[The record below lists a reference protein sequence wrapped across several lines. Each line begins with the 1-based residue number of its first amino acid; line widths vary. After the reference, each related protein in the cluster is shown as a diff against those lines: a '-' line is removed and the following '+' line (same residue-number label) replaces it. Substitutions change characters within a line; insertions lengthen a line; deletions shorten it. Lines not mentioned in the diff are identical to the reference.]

1 MMRVGIII
9 AALLAIVFV
18 GGTAHGGSVVGSD
31 HDLSAVSGGRSHAG
45 SDYNDYGAVCVYC
58 HTPHGA
64 DPAVPLWNRLLNT
77 GSYTLYDSSVSA
89 TFDATP
95 EQPSLTSV
103 TRMCLSCHDG
113 TIAIDALVNEPNRSF
128 TVAPNHMGMATSGQ
142 SVGGT
147 VSGRCSDC
155 HPAVDDGVNIDVAP
169 SFVTTDLTDDHPVS
183 FKYDGALIIL
193 DNGLEDPTSAPSGL
207 GSTIQNDMLIGDR
220 VECSSCHNVHDP
232 DIYPF
237 LIKDNTNSALCVTCH
252 KK

>member
-1 MMRVGIII
+1 MMRVGIFI
-9 AALLAIVFV
+9 AALLVVVFV

-31 HDLSAVSGGRSHAG
+31 HDLSAVAGSRSHAG
-45 SDYNDYGAVCVYC
+45 TDYNDYGEVCVYC

-64 DPAVPLWNRLLNT
+64 DPSVPLWNRLLYT
-77 GSYTLYDSSVSA
+77 GSYTLYDSTVSA

-113 TIAIDALVNEPNRSF
+113 TIAIDALVNEPNRPF
-128 TVAPNHMGMATSGQ
+128 TVAPNHMSMATAGQ

-147 VSGRCSDC
+147 VVGRCSDC
-155 HPAVDDGVNIDVAP
+155 HSAVGDTVAR
-169 SFVTTDLTDDHPVS
+169 SFVTTDLSDDHPVS
-183 FKYDGALIIL
+183 FLYNDALLIL
-193 DNGLEDPTSAPSGL
+193 DDGLEDPTSAPSGL
-207 GSTIQNDMLIGDR
+207 GSTIQNDMLINDR
-220 VECSSCHNVHDP
+220 VECASCHNVHDP
-232 DIYPF
+232 DIFPF